1 MSVTLYRLRDGRF
14 SFIEGDGAVQIAA
27 ELTDG
32 YHLGGSTYSGQTMVF
47 GKPGKH
53 GLTAHEGVECGAIRL
68 VEAK

>member
-14 SFIEGDGAVQIAA
+14 SFILAEGAA
-27 ELTDG
+27 EVRAELAEGWRLD
-32 YHLGGSTYSGQTMVF
+32 GSTYSGQTMVF

-53 GLTAHEGVECGAIRL
+53 GLTANEAVERGAIRL